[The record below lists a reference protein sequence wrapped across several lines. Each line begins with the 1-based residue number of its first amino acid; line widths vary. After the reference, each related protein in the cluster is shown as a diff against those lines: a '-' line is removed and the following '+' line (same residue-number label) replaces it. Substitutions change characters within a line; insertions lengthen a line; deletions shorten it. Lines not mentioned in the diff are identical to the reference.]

1 MIALYGNLY
10 YNKVMDKRICRVICA
25 GERCPLTFEPQP
37 GDLTI
42 AADGGYAYALE
53 AGITPDIVLG
63 DFDSLDIEPHG
74 NVMRLSPI
82 KDVTDT
88 FAAAE
93 EGLARGY
100 RTFEFYCCTGG
111 RLSHTLANIATL
123 RYIASR
129 GGKGV
134 MKGRGCEIYVCSSQA
149 SISGEVYFSLI
160 PSGAE
165 AKVEIRNA
173 AYSGSFALTDRDS
186 LGVSNEPLKN
196 KIAAV
201 TVHDGEVI
209 VIVEEKRI
217 RVRGSE

>member
-1 MIALYGNLY
+1 
-10 YNKVMDKRICRVICA
+10 MDNNARKGICRIICA
-25 GERCPLTFEPQP
+25 GERCDLGFISS
-37 GDLTI
+37 GDDMTI
-42 AADGGYAYALE
+42 AADGGYDYVLD
-53 AGITPDIVLG
+53 AGIVPDLVLG
-63 DFDSLDIEPHG
+63 DFDSLSAHPHG
-74 NVMRLSPI
+74 NVVRLSPV

-88 FAAAE
+88 FAAVE
-93 EGLARGY
+93 EGLKAGY
-100 RTFEFYCCTGG
+100 RDFELYCCTGG

-217 RVRGSE
+217 RARGSE

>member
-74 NVMRLSPI
+74 NVMRLNPI

-123 RYIASR
+123 RYIKSR
-129 GGKGV
+129 GGSGV
-134 MKGRGCEIYVCSSQA
+134 MKGTRSEIYLCSSRTE
-149 SISGEVYFSLI
+149 ISGNVYFSLV
-160 PSGAE
+160 PSGERAS
-165 AKVEIRNA
+165 ATVENA
-173 AYSGSFALTDRDS
+173 AYSGDFLFTDRDS

-201 TVHDGEVI
+201 TVHDGELI
-209 VIVEEKRI
+209 VIIEDKA
-217 RVRGSE
+217 